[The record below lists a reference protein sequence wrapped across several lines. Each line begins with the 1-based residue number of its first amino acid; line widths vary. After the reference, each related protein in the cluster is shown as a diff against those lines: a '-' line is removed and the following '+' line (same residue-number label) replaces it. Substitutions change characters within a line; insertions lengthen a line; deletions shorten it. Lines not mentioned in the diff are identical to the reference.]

1 MSYTAFPSATFAA
14 APTVNDDTTK
24 GYVVGS
30 QWTDTSVSPR
40 VIYLC
45 TNASAGAA
53 VWVNAA
59 GGVTAHTALTAL
71 GWTASGHTGANT
83 SVAGFTALGASQ
95 TIQATADGQVLTRV
109 AGVLVFVAVA
119 ASAAV
124 INDST
129 KTLEILYIA
138 PSEALLPV
146 GLSSAVGPGVF
157 A

>member
-1 MSYTAFPSATFAA
+1 MSYTAFPSASFAA
-14 APTVNDDTTK
+14 VPTATDDNTK

-30 QWTDTSVSPR
+30 QWTNTAASPR
-40 VIYLC
+40 AIYLC
-45 TNASAGAA
+45 TDASTGAA
-53 VWVNAA
+53 VWVNA
-59 GGVTAHTALTAL
+59 GGVTAHTALTSL

-109 AGVLVFVAVA
+109 AGVLVFIAAA
-119 ASAAV
+119 ASAGV

-129 KTLEILYIA
+129 KTLEILYLA
-138 PSEALLPV
+138 PTEALLPS

>member
-1 MSYTAFPSATFAA
+1 MSYTAFPSTTLAS
-14 APTVNDDTTK
+14 APSVNDDSTK

-45 TNASAGAA
+45 TDASVGAA
-53 VWVNAA
+53 VWVSA

-71 GWTASGHTGANT
+71 GWTGSGHTGANT

-109 AGVLVFVAVA
+109 AGVLVFAAVA
-119 ASAAV
+119 ASAGV

-138 PSEALLPV
+138 PSEAFLPA
-146 GLSSAVGPGVF
+146 GISAEVGPGVF

>member
-1 MSYTAFPSATFAA
+1 MSYTTLPSATFAA
-14 APTVNDDTTK
+14 APGVNDDTTK

-53 VWVNAA
+53 VWVNA
-59 GGVTAHTALTAL
+59 GGVTAHTGLTAL
-71 GWTASGHTGANT
+71 GWTGSGHTGANT
-83 SVAGFTALGASQ
+83 SVAGFTSGGAAQ

-109 AGVLVFVAVA
+109 AGALVFAAVA

-124 INDST
+124 IPDST
-129 KTLEILYIA
+129 KTLEILYLA
-138 PSEALLPV
+138 PTEALLPS
-146 GLSSAVGPGVF
+146 GLSSEVGPGVF